1 MENNMQPNDELNGL
15 IKKAKRQKCIIVIL
29 FGILVLTAL
38 LLAAVV
44 YDNYD
49 I

>member
-15 IKKAKRQKCIIVIL
+15 IKKVKRQKRIIVIL

-38 LLAAVV
+38 ILRQ
-44 YDNYD
+44 
-49 I
+49 